1 MEKTQ
6 IYFFLE
12 ELNSINIPLLKKLKN
27 ISIIY
32 RNYSKQNYIDP
43 RIIFSYSKRE
53 NINIE
58 KLMPN
63 SLINKYNWAYS
74 VDSNF
79 IF

>member
-32 RNYSKQNYIDP
+32 RNYSKQNYID
-43 RIIFSYSKRE
+43 RALKIKEFAKKQRHSILFQTIFY
-53 NINIE
+53 
-58 KLMPN
+58 
-63 SLINKYNWAYS
+63 
-74 VDSNF
+74 
-79 IF
+79 